1 MTLLKKFLRKQ
12 FLKHFGRD
20 EKGNPRFG
28 LVNQDELKNL
38 RINAEE
44 AAGIGRDNPLA
55 MISDLDIQRRESE
68 KAEAVERP
76 DLGGF
81 DFITGKPQTSKANAD
96 DKAIINNALGNK
108 DNFFNEQHKFSITN
122 NSGKTRK
129 KSIKDIYDNINLYN
143 GKTNMV
149 GAYDEMSFLSDILTI
164 SDSRRKD
171 FEESNYS
178 EEKLLLNNFYY
189 QL

>member
-1 MTLLKKFLRKQ
+1 MTLLKSFLRKQ

-96 DKAIINNALGNK
+96 DKAIINGCIQSNAR
-108 DNFFNEQHKFSITN
+108 NFFNEQHKFSIIN
-122 NSGKTRK
+122 NSGKTK
-129 KSIKDIYDNINLYN
+129 KLPLKTYMIILIYIMERF
-143 GKTNMV
+143 NMV
-149 GAYDEMSFLSDILTI
+149 GI
-164 SDSRRKD
+164 
-171 FEESNYS
+171 
-178 EEKLLLNNFYY
+178 
-189 QL
+189 